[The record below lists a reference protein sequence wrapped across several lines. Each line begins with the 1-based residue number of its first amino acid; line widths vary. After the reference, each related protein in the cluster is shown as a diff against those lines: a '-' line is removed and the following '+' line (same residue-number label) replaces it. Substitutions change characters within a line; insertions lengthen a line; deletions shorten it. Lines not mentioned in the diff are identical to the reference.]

1 MCVCVLGGAVRFAFL
16 CLFVCGS
23 ACTCLP
29 AAFLSCFDSRD
40 CERPRQCAAAWHGR
54 GVRAEEACVLQGCF
68 SKDTSHL
75 LLLITLFICAADSC
89 SVVCSVLHCSHIT
102 LRVTFTMTHA
112 CFFLSVSV
120 KPKTTPSHPS
130 PLRCPVLPFTPKA
143 LPLCHN
149 LILPHK

>member
-1 MCVCVLGGAVRFAFL
+1 MCVLGGDVRFAFL

-40 CERPRQCAAAWHGR
+40 CERLRQRAAAWHGR
-54 GVRAEEACVLQGCF
+54 CVRAEEACVLQGCF

-112 CFFLSVSV
+112 CFFLGECQAKNNPVS
-120 KPKTTPSHPS
+120 SLSS
-130 PLRCPVLPFTPKA
+130 PLSCPTLYPKA

-149 LILPHK
+149 LILPNK